1 MLIKSKNYVVKITD
15 GGRYHDIKIWN
26 QYWFV
31 KTSKDEHRKNP
42 FFNQGLIL
50 HRDNNLPA
58 VIWYHKTGKIKRKYF
73 YQNGTLK

>member
-58 VIWYHKTGKIKRKYF
+58 IISSLFGEQFKYE
-73 YQNGTLK
+73 YGEDKL